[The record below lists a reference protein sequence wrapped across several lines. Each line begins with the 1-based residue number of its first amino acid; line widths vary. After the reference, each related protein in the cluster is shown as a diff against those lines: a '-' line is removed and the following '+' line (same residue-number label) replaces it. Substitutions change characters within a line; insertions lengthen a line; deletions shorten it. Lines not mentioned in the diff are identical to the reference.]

1 VCETVATQKGTSEME
16 LPLEGIR
23 VLDLTRLL
31 PGPYC
36 TMLLADLGAEVIK
49 IESPHEGDHMRWI
62 EPKVNGTGV
71 YFLALNRNKKST
83 TLNLKNPTGVKI
95 FKALAKTAQVVFESF
110 RPGVLDRLGVGYKA
124 LKEVNTGIIFC
135 SLSGFG
141 QSGPYK
147 LKPGHDLNYISIGG
161 LQGLNGNREG
171 VLVPPAV
178 QIADIGCGAMTCAVS
193 ILGALVGR
201 ERTGEGQYLDVSMLD
216 GVVSWMSSAI
226 AKYYAEGEP
235 PAPGRQTFS
244 GEFPSYHIYKTKDG
258 KYVSLGCVEAKFWVN
273 FCEAVG
279 RPELSGFHLPHG
291 EKQKEVF
298 EEVEKIFLTKKRDEW
313 VQFLDG
319 VDTCF
324 APVNDISETVS
335 DPQVLH
341 RDLA

>member
-1 VCETVATQKGTSEME
+1 
-16 LPLEGIR
+16 
-23 VLDLTRLL
+23 
-31 PGPYC
+31 
-36 TMLLADLGAEVIK
+36 
-49 IESPHEGDHMRWI
+49 
-62 EPKVNGTGV
+62 
-71 YFLALNRNKKST
+71 
-83 TLNLKNPTGVKI
+83 
-95 FKALAKTAQVVFESF
+95 
-110 RPGVLDRLGVGYKA
+110 
-124 LKEVNTGIIFC
+124 
-135 SLSGFG
+135 
-141 QSGPYK
+141 
-147 LKPGHDLNYISIGG
+147 
-161 LQGLNGNREG
+161 
-171 VLVPPAV
+171 V

-335 DPQVLH
+335 DPQVRH
-341 RDLA
+341 RGLVSETDYGEGKMIQVAFPARFSGCKFSMRSYPPGFGEHTEETLKELGYPLEEIKELREKGVI